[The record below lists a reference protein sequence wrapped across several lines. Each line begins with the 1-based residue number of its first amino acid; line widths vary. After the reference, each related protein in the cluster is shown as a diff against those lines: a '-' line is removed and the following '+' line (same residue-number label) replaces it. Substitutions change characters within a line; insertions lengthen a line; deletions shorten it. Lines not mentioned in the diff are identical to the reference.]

1 MADED
6 AEERARIQR
15 SKELRRARNQRHRQ
29 KLKDRKQDASR
40 SETSDYDASIPSRG
54 PISIPLTPNNALTS
68 VLASLNARLRAW
80 GFHEDRNGIRESLER
95 AWHTAEAD
103 GLLDEIAEFLGSGML
118 DTLSAEASCAL
129 WASITSTVFK
139 VQWAV
144 AVLEALLDIWTIP
157 VVP

>member
-1 MADED
+1 
-6 AEERARIQR
+6 
-15 SKELRRARNQRHRQ
+15 
-29 KLKDRKQDASR
+29 
-40 SETSDYDASIPSRG
+40 

-95 AWHTAEAD
+95 AWHTACEGGTRDEWVAQQEASIREAD